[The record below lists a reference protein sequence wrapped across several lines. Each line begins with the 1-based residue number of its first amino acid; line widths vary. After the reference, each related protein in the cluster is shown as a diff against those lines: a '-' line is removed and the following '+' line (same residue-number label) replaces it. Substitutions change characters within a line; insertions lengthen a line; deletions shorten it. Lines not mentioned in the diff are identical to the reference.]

1 MSDFPALTDM
11 GIKGFDEITH
21 YSLQQDRKDRD
32 TLKIIYKRNKKG
44 SLLPHR
50 KVFKFGRASKMIKD
64 DNSPSGSIEV
74 FDISPFLQ
82 KVVAELDSLVDKHV
96 GDTDKVKFLLK
107 RVNQLE
113 EDVVYASK
121 EIKSILKTLQD

>member
-11 GIKGFDEITH
+11 GIKGFDEIAH

-32 TLKIIYKRNKKG
+32 TLKIIYKRKKG

-64 DNSPSGSIEV
+64 DNSPNGSKEV

-82 KVVAELDSLVDKHV
+82 KVVAELDSLVDKQQD
-96 GDTDKVKFLLK
+96 DTDKVKHLLK
-107 RVNQLE
+107 RVDQLE
-113 EDVVYASK
+113 QDVVYASK
-121 EIKSILKTLQD
+121 EIKSILKTLQEK

>member
-1 MSDFPALTDM
+1 MSNFPGLAEM
-11 GIKGFDEITH
+11 GIKGFDEIAH
-21 YSLQQDRKDRD
+21 YVLQQDRKDRD
-32 TLKIIYKRNKKG
+32 TLKIIYKRKKG

-64 DNSPSGSIEV
+64 DNSPNGSKEV

-82 KVVAELDSLVDKHV
+82 KVVAELDSLVDKQHL
-96 GDTDKVKFLLK
+96 DADKVKLLLK
-107 RVNQLE
+107 RVDQLE

-121 EIKSILKTLQD
+121 EIKSILKTLQLK